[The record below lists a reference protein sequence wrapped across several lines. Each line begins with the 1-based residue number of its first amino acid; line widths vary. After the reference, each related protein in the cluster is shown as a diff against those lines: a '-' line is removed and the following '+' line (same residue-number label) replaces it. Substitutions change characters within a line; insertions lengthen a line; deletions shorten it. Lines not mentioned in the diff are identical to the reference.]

1 MELFTPRCKKR
12 SLLLIAGLVWI
23 FAGGMVSKL
32 GFNVLF
38 TSSIH
43 PFTSSIHPFTS
54 IMVAVVT
61 FLIFFNF
68 IFIKL
73 VKKHK
78 VRISEKEQD
87 KLCLFS
93 FFDVKSYVIMIF
105 MMGLGI
111 TIRSINSIN
120 PLCWAAIYIGI
131 GLALLSAGVAF
142 MVEWKN
148 WN

>member
-12 SLLLIAGLVWI
+12 SLLFIAGLVWI

-38 TSSIH
+38 TTSMH
-43 PFTSSIHPFTS
+43 PLIS

-78 VRISEKEQD
+78 IRIYEKEQD

-93 FFDVKSYVIMIF
+93 FFDVKSYIIMIF
-105 MMGLGI
+105 MMSLGI
-111 TIRSINSIN
+111 TISSIDSIN

>member
-12 SLLLIAGLVWI
+12 SLLFIAGLVWI

-38 TSSIH
+38 TASIH
-43 PFTSSIHPFTS
+43 PFIS
-54 IMVAVVT
+54 IMVAVIT

-78 VRISEKEQD
+78 IRISEKEQD

-93 FFDVKSYVIMIF
+93 FFDIKSYVIMIF

-131 GLALLSAGVAF
+131 GLALLSSGVAF

-148 WN
+148 WD

>member
-1 MELFTPRCKKR
+1 LKIGDDIMELFTPRCNKR

-32 GFNVLF
+32 GLDVLF

-43 PFTSSIHPFTS
+43 PFISLA
-54 IMVAVVT
+54 VAVIT
-61 FLIFFNF
+61 FYVFFNF

-78 VRISEKEQD
+78 NRISAKEQD

-111 TIRSINSIN
+111 TIRSIHFIN
-120 PLCWAAIYIGI
+120 PLCWASVYIGI
-131 GLALLSAGVAF
+131 GLALLSAGIAF
-142 MVEWKN
+142 VVEWKN

>member
-1 MELFTPRCKKR
+1 MELFTLRCKKR
-12 SLLLIAGLVWI
+12 SLLFIAGLVWI

-38 TSSIH
+38 TASIH
-43 PFTSSIHPFTS
+43 PFIS

-78 VRISEKEQD
+78 IRISEKEQD

-93 FFDVKSYVIMIF
+93 FFDIKSYVIMIF

-148 WN
+148 WD

>member
-1 MELFTPRCKKR
+1 MELFTPRCNKR

-32 GFNVLF
+32 GLDVLF

-43 PFTSSIHPFTS
+43 PFISLI
-54 IMVAVVT
+54 VAVVT
-61 FLIFFNF
+61 FYIFFNF
-68 IFIKL
+68 IFMKL

-78 VRISEKEQD
+78 NRIAKKEQD

-93 FFDVKSYVIMIF
+93 FFDVKSYIIMIF
-105 MMGLGI
+105 MMSLGI
-111 TIRSINSIN
+111 TIRSIQSIN

-131 GLALLSAGVAF
+131 GSALLCSGIAF
-142 MVEWKN
+142 IVEWKK

>member
-1 MELFTPRCKKR
+1 MELFTPRCNKR
-12 SLLLIAGLVWI
+12 SLPFIAGLVWI

-32 GFNVLF
+32 GFNMLF

-43 PFTSSIHPFTS
+43 PFISI
-54 IMVAVVT
+54 IVAVVT

-78 VRISEKEQD
+78 NRISEKEQD

-93 FFDVKSYVIMIF
+93 FFDVKSYIIMIF

-111 TIRSINSIN
+111 TIRSIDSIN

>member
-1 MELFTPRCKKR
+1 MELFTPRCNKR
-12 SLLLIAGLVWI
+12 SLLLIAGFVWM

-32 GFNVLF
+32 GFEVLF

-43 PFTSSIHPFTS
+43 PFISLI
-54 IMVAVVT
+54 VATIT
-61 FLIFFNF
+61 FYIFFNF

-78 VRISEKEQD
+78 NRIYEKEQD

-93 FFDVKSYVIMIF
+93 FFDVKSYIIMIF

-120 PLCWAAIYIGI
+120 PLCWAAVYIGI
-131 GLALLSAGVAF
+131 GLALFSSGVAF
-142 MVEWKN
+142 IIEWKN

>member
-12 SLLLIAGLVWI
+12 NLLFIAGLVWI
-23 FAGGMVSKL
+23 FAGSMVSKL
-32 GFNVLF
+32 GLDVIF
-38 TSSIH
+38 TSSIY
-43 PFTSSIHPFTS
+43 PFISI
-54 IMVAVVT
+54 IVATIT
-61 FLIFFNF
+61 FYIFFNF

-78 VRISEKEQD
+78 SRISEKEQD

-93 FFDVKSYVIMIF
+93 FFDVKSYIIMIF

-111 TIRSINSIN
+111 TIRSIPSIN
-120 PLCWAAIYIGI
+120 PLCWAAVYIGI

-142 MVEWKN
+142 IIEWKN

>member
-1 MELFTPRCKKR
+1 MELFTPRCNKR
-12 SLLLIAGLVWI
+12 SLLLIAGFVWM
-23 FAGGMVSKL
+23 FAGGMVAKL

-38 TSSIH
+38 TSSVH
-43 PFTSSIHPFTS
+43 PFISLA
-54 IMVAVVT
+54 VAIIT
-61 FLIFFNF
+61 FYIFFNF

-78 VRISEKEQD
+78 NRISEKEQD

-93 FFDVKSYVIMIF
+93 FFDVKSYIIMIF
-105 MMGLGI
+105 MMGLGV

-120 PLCWAAIYIGI
+120 PLCWAAVYIGI
-131 GLALLSAGVAF
+131 GLALFSSGVAF
-142 MVEWKN
+142 IIEWKN